1 MNIEKDLVTLE
12 SDIIMANTTAV
23 IKFAFFF
30 HPRFSF
36 INIHEGEAISLT
48 PFYLFLPLHRNQD
61 ISRAI
66 TAESS
71 LLHSNRELLYAER
84 KSLTTK
90 SLNSSD
96 CKSNMNLLN
105 DFAKEFLS
113 LIQKEYKQ
121 VDIIIDNNNFPIA
134 L

>member
-1 MNIEKDLVTLE
+1 MEGMNIEKDLVTLE

-48 PFYLFLPLHRNQD
+48 PFYLFLPLHRNQG

-71 LLHSNRELLYAER
+71 LLHIR
-84 KSLTTK
+84 
-90 SLNSSD
+90 SSRTR
-96 CKSNMNLLN
+96 
-105 DFAKEFLS
+105 
-113 LIQKEYKQ
+113 IG
-121 VDIIIDNNNFPIA
+121 NFYMPSA
-134 L
+134 SR

>member
-1 MNIEKDLVTLE
+1 MEGMNIEKDLVTLE

-48 PFYLFLPLHRNQD
+48 PFYLFLPLHRNQG

-71 LLHSNRELLYAER
+71 LLHI
-84 KSLTTK
+84 
-90 SLNSSD
+90 SS
-96 CKSNMNLLN
+96 SRTR
-105 DFAKEFLS
+105 
-113 LIQKEYKQ
+113 IG
-121 VDIIIDNNNFPIA
+121 NFYMPSA
-134 L
+134 SR